1 MNRAICKAGTC
12 TLGVYLL
19 HEHIAIRAEWPKLF
33 FALFGK
39 PQTPVTVLLLT
50 FFAALMVF
58 IVGVLVEVLRKLLF
72 KGCSMVLN
80 HFSIYR
86 TLNLWLDKLIIK
98 GNES

>member
-1 MNRAICKAGTC
+1 MGAC

-19 HEHIAIRAEWPKLF
+19 HEHIAIRAEWPNIF

-39 PQTPVTVLLLT
+39 PQTSVTVLLLT

-58 IVGVLVEVLRKLLF
+58 TVGVLVELLRMFIF
-72 KGCSMVLN
+72 KGCALALN
-80 HFSIYR
+80 HFAAYR
-86 TLNLWLDKLIIK
+86 KLNLWLDKLIIK